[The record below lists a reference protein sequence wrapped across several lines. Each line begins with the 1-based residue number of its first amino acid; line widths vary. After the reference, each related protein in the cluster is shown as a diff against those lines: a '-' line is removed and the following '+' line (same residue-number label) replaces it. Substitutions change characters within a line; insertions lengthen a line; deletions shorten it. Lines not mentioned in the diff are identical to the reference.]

1 MPSDKDI
8 RPVFRNASFLALA
21 MAAALGLAVA
31 NASAVA
37 QAPPVA
43 TATAPVSESARFNA
57 FLEEI
62 FEAEVA
68 RSPETQTFL
77 GRTTNYDRWD
87 DRSEKAAVA
96 DLAFRVKM
104 NREIG
109 RRFKF
114 AELDEAAQLS
124 HRLFAYETE
133 RAVESAKWRRHRYI
147 FNQQNGAQSSIPAF
161 LINQHRIAD
170 TEQAEAYI
178 RRLAG
183 IRPLMAELVGEA
195 RRRGKAGVAPPV
207 WVYDF
212 VINDARNIVSG
223 APFDQSGKP
232 SPLLGDFTAKVS
244 ALTIADSEKARLIAA
259 AEKALTEQVK
269 PAFESL
275 ITLMQVQKATA
286 STDDGVWKLPKGD
299 QYYASE
305 IRRYVTLDLSAT
317 EIHALG
323 LREVARIHGEM
334 NALREKVGF
343 SGDLKAFFAFT
354 RSDPQFYFPNTAEGR
369 AEYLK
374 EATRVIDEARVKL
387 PSIFGILPKADVV
400 VKAVEPFREKSAGKA
415 FYQRPAPNG
424 TRPGVFYVNLHDMA
438 NVPKYEL
445 EALAYHEGIPGHHMQ
460 IAIAQELKDVPGF
473 RRFGGY
479 TAYSEGWGLYA
490 ERLGKDLGF
499 YADPWSEFGRLA
511 LELWRACRLVTDT
524 GIHEMKWSRA
534 QAIQYLADNTPN
546 PMGDIEKGIER
557 YIVFPGQALAYT
569 PGMLKIAEL
578 RARASRELGA
588 KFDPRAF
595 HDAVLK
601 DGPVPLLILE
611 ENLNAFIAAQKG

>member
-1 MPSDKDI
+1 MHI
-8 RPVFRNASFLALA
+8 TQVYWRGIAL
-21 MAAALGLAVA
+21 AAALGLGVMAPSAALAQSPAA
-31 NASAVA
+31 NV
-37 QAPPVA
+37 
-43 TATAPVSESARFNA
+43 TAPLSQTARFNA

-62 FEAEVA
+62 YEAEIA
-68 RSPETQTFL
+68 RSPEAQTFL

-87 DRSEKAAVA
+87 DRSEKAAIAELAIRVRMNAEIKKRFKPA
-96 DLAFRVKM
+96 DLDK
-104 NREIG
+104 
-109 RRFKF
+109 
-114 AELDEAAQLS
+114 AAQLS

-133 RAVESAKWRRHRYI
+133 RAVESARWRRHRYI
-147 FNQQNGAQSSIPAF
+147 FNQQNGAQSAIPAF

-170 TEQAEAYI
+170 IPQAEAYI

-183 IRPLMAELVGEA
+183 IRPVMAELVSQA
-195 RRRGKAGVAPPV
+195 RTRAKAGIAPPA

-212 VINDARNIVSG
+212 VINDARNIVAG
-223 APFDQSGKP
+223 APFDQSGKQ
-232 SPLLGDFTAKVS
+232 SPLLEDFTGKVN
-244 ALTIADSEKARLIAA
+244 ALKIADSEKTRLIAA
-259 AEKALTEQVK
+259 GGKALTDHVK
-269 PAFESL
+269 PAYEAL
-275 ITLMQVQKATA
+275 IALMQTQKAVATP
-286 STDDGVWKLPKGD
+286 DDGVWKLPKGD

-305 IRRYVTLDLSAT
+305 IRRYVTLNLGAV
-317 EIHALG
+317 EIHELG

-334 NALREKVGF
+334 NALRQKVGF
-343 SGDLKAFFAFT
+343 SGDLKAFFEFT
-354 RSDPQFYFPNTAEGR
+354 RSDPRFYYPNTPEGR

-374 EATRVIDEARVKL
+374 EATRVIDDTRARL
-387 PSIFGILPKADVV
+387 PTIFGILPKADVV

-424 TRPGVFYVNLHDMA
+424 TRPGVFYVNLYDMA

-445 EALAYHEGIPGHHMQ
+445 EALAYHEGVPGHHMQ
-460 IAIAQELKDVPGF
+460 IAIAQELKDVPSF

-479 TAYSEGWGLYA
+479 TAYSEGWGLYS

-499 YADPWSEFGRLA
+499 YTDPYSDFGRLA

-524 GIHEMKWSRA
+524 GIHHKKWSRA
-534 QAIQYLADNTPN
+534 QAIQYLLDNTPN
-546 PMGDIEKGIER
+546 PKGDIEKGIER

-578 RARASRELGA
+578 RAKASLELGT
-588 KFDPRAF
+588 KFDLGAF